1 MLDVSGLGHRYGG
14 PSGHQAIADLTFQ
27 VRTGELACIVGPS
40 GCGKST
46 MLRSISGLI
55 KPTSGEVKLNGS
67 PVQGVPEDL
76 AVVFQDYSR
85 SLFPWLSVR
94 SNVEFPLRSRG
105 VSKAERRERADEVLE
120 WVGLSAAAKKYPWQ
134 LSGGMQQ
141 RVSIARA
148 LACRPALLLMDE
160 PFASVDAQT
169 RFELEDLLLRVRKQ
183 YDSTVLLVTHD
194 IDESIY
200 LADRVFVLSKSP
212 ASIVADLEIPLGD
225 DRDQITT
232 RESETFV
239 HLRSEVARLLDVRT
253 AATPK
258 PAAEASADAEASE
271 AAEAAEVSEPAEA
284 EAGAATAEPE
294 SAEAAEPAESDVDAP
309 KGGAEAEQ
317 STAKQWAEAE
327 KAEAPESAKRS

>member
-1 MLDVSGLGHRYGG
+1 MLEVSGLGHRYGG
-14 PSGHQAIADLTFQ
+14 ANGHQAIADLTFQ

-55 KPTSGEVKLNGS
+55 KPTDGQVKLKGN

-183 YDSTVLLVTHD
+183 FDSTVLLVTHD

-212 ASIVADLEIPLGD
+212 ATVVSDLEIPLGD
-225 DRDQITT
+225 ERDQITT

-253 AATPK
+253 ATTAK
-258 PAAEASADAEASE
+258 PAEPEPKAEASAEAGAEA
-271 AAEAAEVSEPAEA
+271 PAEA
-284 EAGAATAEPE
+284 EPKAEAPTE
-294 SAEAAEPAESDVDAP
+294 GSAEAADAAESDVDESA
-309 KGGAEAEQ
+309 KSTAEQ
-317 STAKQWAEAE
+317 WTEAE
-327 KAEAPESAKRS
+327 KAEQAESAKRG